1 VDTRREG
8 PKLKIRIPK
17 SYDRVM
23 DWCAVHFLPP
33 DKPTGLRLFGH
44 AVSWLDLALIAY
56 PLAAAVA
63 LFVWTGSWWW
73 FPAVALAMA
82 FAAIMMW

>member
-1 VDTRREG
+1 M
-8 PKLKIRIPK
+8 KIRIPK

-23 DWCAVHFLPP
+23 DWIACHVLPP
-33 DKPTGLRLFGH
+33 NKPIGLAFRGYQIT
-44 AVSWLDLALIAY
+44 WLTLALIVY

-73 FPAVALAMA
+73 FPAVALSMA
-82 FAAIMMW
+82 FAAITMGW